1 MSSYKISI
9 ENIGTDVTVEK
20 KRIKDLAKTVLNEE
34 GVSQAETNIIL
45 VDDKYITRLNQEFL
59 NINTTTDV
67 ISFNLEDE
75 PGNLLE
81 GEIYANIEQIKR
93 QADYYQVTF
102 IEELYRVLIHGLL
115 HLVGFND
122 HTVEEKK
129 IMKEK
134 ENHYLN
140 VM

>member
-45 VDDKYITRLNQEFL
+45 VDDKYITRLNQEF
-59 NINTTTDV
+59 
-67 ISFNLEDE
+67 
-75 PGNLLE
+75 LLE